1 MSGEPVSAPGR
12 LPDPL
17 VQRPGQDCDLLIRGA
32 DLLDPGAGIEG
43 PGDLLIRAGE
53 IAELGEPGSIEP
65 AGAEVIDAAGLFVFP
80 AFFDPHVHF
89 RTPGQEYKEDI
100 ETGTRAAAAGG
111 YAGVLAMANTA
122 PPVSTAEQIEALR
135 DRARHVA
142 SVPVGFMATVTR
154 GMEGR
159 ELTDM
164 ADLRG
169 AGAVG
174 FTDDGLPIA
183 NPVILRRALQ
193 YQAMCGGTIALH
205 EEEPSLSGSGSMH
218 EGEVSLDLGL
228 RGIPSI
234 SESVMIGRDA
244 EIAGYE
250 NGAIQIQHLSAV
262 ESVAAVRRAR
272 EAGVRITCEVTPHHL
287 VLTDEAVRSLDASR
301 HKMNPPLRS
310 EEDRQA
316 LIEALLDGTIDCIA
330 TDHAPHAVHE
340 KEVPYE
346 AASMGVIGL
355 ETAFS
360 ALNTHL
366 VRPGVIPLSLLV
378 EKLGSGG
385 SAFGIEPFTLERGA
399 RANLCLV
406 DPEAEWT
413 VGEDGYESRSSNSWC
428 AGERHVGRVL
438 VTVADG
444 QVAYRL
450 RSFSL
455 GVAS

>member
-1 MSGEPVSAPGR
+1 MNSEPAAEPPA
-12 LPDPL
+12 LPEPL
-17 VQRPGQDCDLLIRGA
+17 VQRPGPAANLLIRGA
-32 DLLDPGAGIEG
+32 ELLDPAAGIEG
-43 PGDLLIRAGE
+43 RHDLRVRDGE
-53 IAELGEPGSIEP
+53 IAEIGEPGSLETE
-65 AGAEVIDAAGLFVFP
+65 GTEVIEADGLFLFP

-89 RTPGQEYKEDI
+89 RTPGQEWKEDL
-100 ETGTRAAAAGG
+100 ETGTRSAAAGG

-164 ADLRG
+164 AELRE

-174 FTDDGLPIA
+174 FTDDGLPVA
-183 NPVILRRALQ
+183 SPMILRRALQ

-205 EEEPSLSGSGSMH
+205 EEEPTLSGTGVMH
-218 EGEVSLDLGL
+218 EGTVSLELGL

-234 SESVMIGRDA
+234 SESVMISRDA

-250 NGAIQIQHLSAV
+250 NGAIQIQHLSAA
-262 ESVAAVRRAR
+262 ESVAAVRRAKD
-272 EAGVRITCEVTPHHL
+272 AGVRITCEVTPHHL

-310 EEDRQA
+310 ESDREV
-316 LIEALLDGTIDCIA
+316 LIEALTDGTIDCIA
-330 TDHAPHAVHE
+330 TDHAPHAIHE

-346 AASMGVIGL
+346 AANMGVTGL

-360 ALNTHL
+360 SLYTHL
-366 VRPGVIPLSLLV
+366 VRSGLIPLSLLV

-385 SAFGIEPFTLERGA
+385 AAFGIEPFSLEPGSP
-399 RANLCLV
+399 ANLCLV

-413 VGEDGYESRSSNSWC
+413 VGADGYESRSTNSWC
-428 AGERHVGRVL
+428 AGEKQSGRVV
-438 VTVADG
+438 VTLAGG
-444 QVAYRL
+444 QVAFRL

-455 GVAS
+455 GVAG